1 MSNEEKQELI
11 KQAYNL
17 GYEIDI
23 VMDRLVTHGTLTRD
37 AVTSEAQFDSFS
49 NPINWELI
57 DCDNC
62 NAKVS
67 YDLIRPDGLFS
78 QTNMT
83 EDELFDALSML
94 I

>member
-57 DCDNC
+57 DCDNH
-62 NAKVS
+62 NATVS
-67 YDLIRPDGLFS
+67 YDLIKPDGLFS
-78 QTNMT
+78 KTNLT

>member
-1 MSNEEKQELI
+1 MTNEEKQELI
-11 KQAYNL
+11 KQAYDL

-23 VMDRLVTHGTLTRD
+23 VMDQSVTHGTLTRD
-37 AVTSEAQFDSFS
+37 AVASEAEFDSFS
-49 NPINWELI
+49 NPINWDII
-57 DCDNC
+57 DCDNN

-67 YDLIRPDGLFS
+67 YDLIKPDGLFS

>member
-11 KQAYNL
+11 KQAYDL

-23 VMDRLVTHGTLTRD
+23 VMDQSVTHGTLKRD
-37 AVTSEAQFDSFS
+37 AVASKAEFNAFS
-49 NPINWELI
+49 NPINWDMI
-57 DCDNC
+57 DCDNQ
-62 NAKVS
+62 NATVS
-67 YDLIRPDGLFS
+67 YDLIKPDGLFS

-83 EDELFDALSML
+83 EDELFDALGEL

>member
-1 MSNEEKQELI
+1 MSNEETQELI
-11 KQAYNL
+11 KQAYDL

-23 VMDRLVTHGTLTRD
+23 VMDQSVTHGTLTRD
-37 AVTSEAQFDSFS
+37 AVTSKAQFDSFS

-62 NAKVS
+62 NATVS
-67 YDLIRPDGLFS
+67 YDLIKPDGLFS

-83 EDELFDALSML
+83 EDELFDALGML

>member
-1 MSNEEKQELI
+1 MSNEEKQ
-11 KQAYNL
+11 AYDL

-23 VMDRLVTHGTLTRD
+23 VMDRSVTHGTLTRD

-49 NPINWELI
+49 NPINWDVM
-57 DCDNC
+57 DCDNQ
-62 NAKVS
+62 NATVS
-67 YDLIRPDGLFS
+67 YDLIKPDGLFS

-83 EDELFDALSML
+83 EDELFDALGML

>member
-11 KQAYNL
+11 KQAYAL

-23 VMDRLVTHGTLTRD
+23 VMDQSVTHGTLTRD

-57 DCDNC
+57 DCDNQ
-62 NAKVS
+62 NATVS
-67 YDLIRPDGLFS
+67 YDLIKPDGLFNK
-78 QTNMT
+78 TNMT

>member
-1 MSNEEKQELI
+1 MSNEETQELI
-11 KQAYNL
+11 KQAYDL

-23 VMDRLVTHGTLTRD
+23 VMDQSVTHGTLTRD
-37 AVTSEAQFDSFS
+37 AVTSKAQFDSFS

-62 NAKVS
+62 NATVS
-67 YDLIRPDGLFS
+67 YDLIKPDGFFS

-83 EDELFDALSML
+83 EDELFDALGML